1 MKAHYETCVLRIS
14 SSNCGALAT
23 LSRFLNKVTF
33 PSGLLGRM
41 PTHSDEL
48 GGCGMTISS
57 LLSGEQITTIKDHLA
72 GAEITDAD
80 FNRIEVMGDLIR
92 HIDHHGASVCVCPP
106 LGTGGRMLTLRTLA
120 IVVTGAGVFA
130 GLPLTDAR
138 ACDDDRYPCPVRLEA
153 LTQETADVPTQ
164 PAPSAQPQKKSALP
178 QKKAKQPAGPNE
190 KAHAEREREAPE
202 ATAGAKATKPSV
214 PERTTDSVSQTE
226 ANPAV
231 FPSPRAEESPNG
243 ERLVTTAGTAW
254 PVFPSTDGAGV
265 SVLGATDGEPTEA
278 ADANAVQLVDP
289 NEVNELDR
297 AAAATESS
305 WSTYL
310 LLILGAALAAA
321 SALWFFAKMIPVYA
335 RRAAGPRMHMRSE
348 W

>member
-1 MKAHYETCVLRIS
+1 
-14 SSNCGALAT
+14 
-23 LSRFLNKVTF
+23 
-33 PSGLLGRM
+33 
-41 PTHSDEL
+41 
-48 GGCGMTISS
+48 MTISS
-57 LLSGEQITTIKDHLA
+57 LLSGEQIQITATKDHFA
-72 GAEITDAD
+72 AVEITDAD
-80 FNRIEVMGDLIR
+80 FNRIEIMGDLI
-92 HIDHHGASVCVCPP
+92 DHMINRSGSARVCPP
-106 LGTGGRMLTLRTLA
+106 LGTKGCMLTLRTLA

-153 LTQETADVPTQ
+153 LAQETADVSTQ
-164 PAPSAQPQKKSALP
+164 PAPAAQPQKKSAQP
-178 QKKAKQPAGPNE
+178 QQKAKQPAGPNE
-190 KAHAEREREAPE
+190 KAHAKREREAPQ
-202 ATAGAKATKPSV
+202 ATARAKGSKPAV
-214 PERTTDSVSQTE
+214 QEQTTGSVSQKAQE

-231 FPSPRAEESPNG
+231 VSSPRADEPLKGERRD

-254 PVFPSTDGAGV
+254 PVLTNTEGAGV
-265 SVLGATDGEPTEA
+265 SARDAPGAELKEA

-289 NEVNELDR
+289 NEVNKVDR
-297 AAAATESS
+297 AAATVSTESS

-310 LLILGAALAAA
+310 LLILGVALAAA

>member
-1 MKAHYETCVLRIS
+1 
-14 SSNCGALAT
+14 
-23 LSRFLNKVTF
+23 
-33 PSGLLGRM
+33 
-41 PTHSDEL
+41 
-48 GGCGMTISS
+48 MTISS
-57 LLSGEQITTIKDHLA
+57 LLSGEQITAIKDHFA
-72 GAEITDAD
+72 AVEITDAD

-92 HIDHHGASVCVCPP
+92 HIDHRSESVCVCPP
-106 LGTGGRMLTLRTLA
+106 LGTGGCMLTLRTLA

-164 PAPSAQPQKKSALP
+164 PAPSAQPQKKSAQP

-190 KAHAEREREAPE
+190 KAHAKREREAPQ
-202 ATAGAKATKPSV
+202 ATARTK
-214 PERTTDSVSQTE
+214 EQTTDSVSQKAQE

-231 FPSPRAEESPNG
+231 VPSPRADEPLNG
-243 ERLVTTAGTAW
+243 ERRDERLVTTAGTAW
-254 PVFPSTDGAGV
+254 PVLPNTEGAGV
-265 SVLGATDGEPTEA
+265 SAPGATGGEPTET
-278 ADANAVQLVDP
+278 ADANAVQLVDS
-289 NEVNELDR
+289 NEVNDLDR
-297 AAAATESS
+297 AAAATVSTESS

-321 SALWFFAKMIPVYA
+321 SAMWFFAKMAPVYA
-335 RRAAGPRMHMRSE
+335 RRAAGPRMHTSE